1 MTYGFIGTGNM
12 GGALARAAA
21 KALLAQN
28 AGSAR
33 LVPASLPDAPPSAP
47 VDFGWVKTA
56 EAFRL
61 VSEPGRPD
69 RKTLL
74 PSGLPAAVPVATTNA
89 SQRPETPRTS

>member
-1 MTYGFIGTGNM
+1 
-12 GGALARAAA
+12 AD
-21 KALLAQN
+21 
-28 AGSAR
+28 GSYAPYACPDTNLWER
-33 LVPASLPDAPPSAP
+33 LFPPSAP

-74 PSGLPAAVPVATTNA
+74 PSGLPAAVPVATGCPEVVVERARGPGGRAREGGGVGLCTAETTNA
-89 SQRPETPRTS
+89 